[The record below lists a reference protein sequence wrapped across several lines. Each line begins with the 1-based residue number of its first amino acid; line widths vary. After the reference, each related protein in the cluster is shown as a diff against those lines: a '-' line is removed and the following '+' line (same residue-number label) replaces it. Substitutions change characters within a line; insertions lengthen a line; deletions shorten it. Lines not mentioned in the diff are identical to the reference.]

1 MESCPQYI
9 SGTNLSTNNKIFDKA
24 IAFIGS
30 F

>member
-9 SGTNLSTNNKIFDKA
+9 SGTNLSTNNKMFDKA
-24 IAFIGS
+24 TTFNGG